1 MTEANSDWLGANA
14 LEFCF
19 FMTTNLRETNQE
31 KGAIVI
37 KEVTTKCQLRKFVQF
52 GLDLYKGNPYYCP
65 PLYFDEINTFN
76 PKHNPA
82 LEVCEHIIF
91 MAYRDDN
98 IVGRIVGIINHRAN
112 EAWKVKKCRFG
123 WFDFIDDYEV
133 FKSLLDTVAEWGRSK
148 GMHELNGPVGFT
160 DFDKEGLLIEGF
172 DQNVTLANLYN
183 HPYYL
188 SHYERYGMLKEA
200 DWIELQIQA
209 PREAPERVKRIARL
223 VEERFGL
230 KIAKVKSVRELKKR
244 FGYTYFDVFD
254 EAYQKLYN
262 YQPMTDRQKR
272 YYSDMFFPLLN
283 FDFVSIVVDENDD
296 IVGVGVGMPSISA
309 ALRKCGGK
317 LFPFGWYHL
326 LKALKA
332 KKIADFELL
341 LIAVRPDYQDKGVNA
356 LIIDDMAP
364 YFAEYEIMRVE
375 TNSILEDN
383 HKSLGNF
390 LMFPHIQHKRRRAFV
405 KSL

>member
-1 MTEANSDWLGANA
+1 
-14 LEFCF
+14 
-19 FMTTNLRETNQE
+19 MTTTNPCSTNQTDL
-31 KGAIVI
+31 VI
-37 KEVTTKCQLRKFVQF
+37 KEVATKSELRKFVQF

-65 PLYFDEINTFN
+65 PIFFDEINTFN
-76 PKHNPA
+76 PKKNPA
-82 LEVCEHIIF
+82 LEVCEYIAY
-91 MAYRDDN
+91 MAYRDGE

-112 EAWKVKKCRFG
+112 EAWNVKKCRFG

-133 FKSLLDTVAEWGRSK
+133 FKALLDTVAEWGRSK

-188 SHYERYGMLKEA
+188 PHYERYGMLKEA
-200 DWIELQIQA
+200 DWIELQIQT
-209 PREAPERVKRIARL
+209 PRETPERVKRIARL

-230 KIAKVKSVRELKKR
+230 KIAKVRSVRELKKR

-262 YQPMTDRQKR
+262 FQPLTDRQKR

-283 FDFVSIVVDENDD
+283 FDFVSIVADENDE

>member
-1 MTEANSDWLGANA
+1 
-14 LEFCF
+14 
-19 FMTTNLRETNQE
+19 MTTTNPCSTNQTDL
-31 KGAIVI
+31 VI
-37 KEVTTKCQLRKFVQF
+37 KEVATKSELRKFVQF
-52 GLDLYKGNPYYCP
+52 GLDLYKDNPYYCP
-65 PLYFDEINTFN
+65 PIFFDEINTFN
-76 PKHNPA
+76 PKKNPA
-82 LEVCEHIIF
+82 LEVCEYIAY
-91 MAYRDDN
+91 MAYRDGQ

-112 EAWKVKKCRFG
+112 EAWNVKKCRFG

-133 FKSLLDTVAEWGRSK
+133 FRALLDTVAEWGRSK

-188 SHYERYGMLKEA
+188 PHYERYGMLKEA

-230 KIAKVKSVRELKKR
+230 KIAKVRSVRELKKR

-262 YQPMTDRQKR
+262 FQPLTDRQKR

>member
-1 MTEANSDWLGANA
+1 
-14 LEFCF
+14 
-19 FMTTNLRETNQE
+19 MTTTNPCSTNQTDL
-31 KGAIVI
+31 VI
-37 KEVTTKCQLRKFVQF
+37 KEVATKSELRKFVQF
-52 GLDLYKGNPYYCP
+52 GLDLYKDNPYYCP
-65 PLYFDEINTFN
+65 PIFFDEINTFN
-76 PKHNPA
+76 PKKNPA
-82 LEVCEHIIF
+82 LEVCEYIAY
-91 MAYRDDN
+91 MAYRDGE

-112 EAWKVKKCRFG
+112 EAWNVKKCRFG

-133 FKSLLDTVAEWGRSK
+133 FKALLDTVAEWGRSK

-188 SHYERYGMLKEA
+188 PHYERYGMLKEA

-230 KIAKVKSVRELKKR
+230 KIAKVRSVRELKKR

-262 YQPMTDRQKR
+262 FQPLTDRQKR